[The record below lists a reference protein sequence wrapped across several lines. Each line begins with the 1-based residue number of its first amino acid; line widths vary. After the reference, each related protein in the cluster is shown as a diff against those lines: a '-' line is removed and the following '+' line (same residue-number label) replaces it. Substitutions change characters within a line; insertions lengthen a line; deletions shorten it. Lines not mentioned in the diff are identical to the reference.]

1 MFILRETIQ
10 KADKTLKLLKIDNT
24 NRGIYKTNESIDIG
38 IAAAL
43 HVTKYKKGTSFKDSI
58 LKNFYKGVCQLLSA
72 LTSHMMEK
80 CSLKHLII
88 HCSSCLK
95 PITLAVTSKHD
106 VSKVTFSKMLE
117 NLVLQSHISLKV
129 ADEAKEQFVKMIEEL
144 VPKYHDEF
152 LAFDN

>member
-10 KADKTLKLLKIDNT
+10 KAGKTLKLLNIDNT
-24 NRGIYKTNESIDIG
+24 NRDIYKTNESIDIG

-43 HVTKYKKGTSFKDSI
+43 HVTKYKKGTSI
-58 LKNFYKGVCQLLSA
+58 LKNFYKGVCQFLSA

-95 PITLAVTSKHD
+95 PNTLAVTSKHD

-144 VPKYHDEF
+144 VPKHHDEF